1 MLKAAP
7 AEVDLAVRTR
17 GLEATRDDVLA
28 MLKAI
33 NPDWANMAE
42 GTLAGPLGQIREH
55 HGAHA
60 VTSPFLVLVRIGEA
74 ADGGGPPPFA
84 VLVPSDDYKG
94 VIKELSGGKDVEL
107 KHQDGDYDAF
117 DAPDGNGSWYA
128 AKGQGIVAFGSSKS
142 LVADIAKR
150 GGKTLDS
157 VVTGAGAK
165 AFFGGDFGI
174 YVNAASLAT
183 RYEAQIDQFRQT
195 FMGALDQAAQQGN
208 NAGVMQFAK
217 DLYGGMF
224 DSIKYADGLTAHI
237 DISEKGAHLA
247 AFLKVKN
254 DSEAAK
260 SIAGVK
266 SDALASLDRLPP
278 DAMAYVYMNVGARTF
293 DRLQGMSLKMINTGG
308 KPSPEVEKAQA
319 ELHSLGRI
327 ESLGT
332 AAFEKGVRSF
342 KDIRV
347 SDPRK
352 YIDASIAINRAM
364 SGGEG
369 QSALLKDLKVESGA
383 QTYEGLTFT
392 HVVATM
398 NAEKLAELSGNQPGQ
413 VDAIKAMFGDGRLSN
428 WYGTDGKRLFEV
440 AAPTWDE
447 AKTLIDSYLKGSGGV
462 GRTAGFKAVR
472 SELPEQ
478 AAFVMLFSTQGLVR
492 MFAKIFAIT
501 TKNPNLKPPDDM
513 PKEPAYIGA
522 SLTPHA
528 AEGYEVHL
536 VLPGAAGTVVAKGL
550 VPLFQGLAAPGANP

>member
-1 MLKAAP
+1 MLAQLSNWILIAALGQAPPEAALLKAAP

-60 VTSPFLVLVRIGEA
+60 VTSPFLVLMRIGEA
-74 ADGGGPPPFA
+74 GDGGGPPPFA
-84 VLVPSDDYKG
+84 VLVPSDDYKS
-94 VIKELSGGKDVEL
+94 VLKELSGGKDVEL

-117 DAPDGNGSWYA
+117 DAPDGNGTWYA

-142 LVADIAKR
+142 LIADIAKR

-165 AFFGGDFGI
+165 AFFGGDLGI

-183 RYEAQIDQFRQT
+183 RYEAQIDQARQT

-208 NAGVMQFAK
+208 NAGVMEFAK
-217 DLYGGMF
+217 DFYGGMF

-260 SIAGVK
+260 SITGVK
-266 SDALASLDRLPP
+266 SDALASLDKLPP

-293 DRLQGMSLKMINTGG
+293 DRFQAMSLRMINAGG
-308 KPSPEVEKAQA
+308 KPSPEIEKATA

-332 AAFEKGVRSF
+332 AAFEKGIRSF
-342 KDIRV
+342 KEIRV
-347 SDPRK
+347 GDPRK
-352 YIDASIAINRAM
+352 YIDASVAMNR
-364 SGGEG
+364 G
-369 QSALLKDLKVESGA
+369 
-383 QTYEGLTFT
+383 
-392 HVVATM
+392 
-398 NAEKLAELSGNQPGQ
+398 NA
-413 VDAIKAMFGDGRLSN
+413 R
-428 WYGTDGKRLFEV
+428 R
-440 AAPTWDE
+440 
-447 AKTLIDSYLKGSGGV
+447 
-462 GRTAGFKAVR
+462 
-472 SELPEQ
+472 
-478 AAFVMLFSTQGLVR
+478 
-492 MFAKIFAIT
+492 
-501 TKNPNLKPPDDM
+501 
-513 PKEPAYIGA
+513 
-522 SLTPHA
+522 
-528 AEGYEVHL
+528 
-536 VLPGAAGTVVAKGL
+536 
-550 VPLFQGLAAPGANP
+550 

>member
-1 MLKAAP
+1 MLAQLSNWILIAALGQAPPEAALLKAAP

-60 VTSPFLVLVRIGEA
+60 VTSPFLVLFRIGEA
-74 ADGGGPPPFA
+74 GGDGPPPFA

-94 VIKELSGGKDVEL
+94 VLKELSGGKDVEL
-107 KHQDGDYDAF
+107 KHQDGDYDGF
-117 DAPDGNGSWYA
+117 DAPYGNGTWYA

-165 AFFGGDFGI
+165 AFFGGDVGI
-174 YVNAASLAT
+174 YVNAASLST
-183 RYEAQIDQFRQT
+183 RFEVQIDQARQT
-195 FMGALDQAAQQGN
+195 FMGALDQAAQQGQ
-208 NAGVMQFAK
+208 NAGMMQFAK
-217 DLYGGMF
+217 DFYGGLF

-237 DISEKGAHLA
+237 DLSEKGAHLA

-260 SIAGVK
+260 SIAGVE
-266 SDALASLDRLPP
+266 SDALASLDKLPP
-278 DAMAYVYMNVGARTF
+278 DAMAYVYMNVGARMF
-293 DRLQGMSLKMINTGG
+293 DRLQAMSLGMLNAGG
-308 KPSPEVEKAQA
+308 KPSPELEKAKA
-319 ELHSLGRI
+319 ELHGLGRI

-332 AAFEKGVRSF
+332 AAFEKGMRSF
-342 KDIRV
+342 KVVRV
-347 SDPRK
+347 SDPKK
-352 YIDASIAINRAM
+352 YIDASVAMNRAM

-369 QSALLKDLKVESGA
+369 LAGLFTDFKVESGA

-392 HVVATM
+392 HITATM
-398 NAEKLAELSGNQPGQ
+398 NVEKLAEASGNQPGQ
-413 VDAIKAMFGDGRLSN
+413 AEALKTMLGDGRIST

-447 AKTLIDSYLKGSGGV
+447 AKSQIDPYLKGTGGV
-462 GRTAGFKAVR
+462 GQTAGFKAVR
-472 SELPEQ
+472 SELPEPSRFHDALQ
-478 AAFVMLFSTQGLVR
+478 HSG
-492 MFAKIFAIT
+492 
-501 TKNPNLKPPDDM
+501 
-513 PKEPAYIGA
+513 IGA
-522 SLTPHA
+522 DVRQALRDRDQEPEPQTA
-528 AEGYEVHL
+528 R
-536 VLPGAAGTVVAKGL
+536 
-550 VPLFQGLAAPGANP
+550 